1 VIAIQTTERNGKVVG
16 AALVDEQDEIMLVS
30 TGGVLI
36 RTAVGQI
43 SKMGRAT
50 QGVSLISLDPGT
62 KLAGIEKIA
71 ETEDEN
77 GNGNGANGNGQDHD
91 PPRAS
96 GEDQVD

>member
-1 VIAIQTTERNGKVVG
+1 
-16 AALVDEQDEIMLVS
+16 
-30 TGGVLI
+30 VLI

-77 GNGNGANGNGQDHD
+77 GNGANGDGHAANGNGHD
-91 PPRAS
+91 PAPPRGN
-96 GEDQVD
+96 GEDRGD